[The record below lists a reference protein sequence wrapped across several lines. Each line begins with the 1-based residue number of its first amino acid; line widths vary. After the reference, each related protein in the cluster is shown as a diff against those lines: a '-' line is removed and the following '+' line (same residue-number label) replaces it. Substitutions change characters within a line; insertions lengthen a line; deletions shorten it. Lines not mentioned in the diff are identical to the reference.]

1 MLYTNNEDGYKNNN
15 LYRITKTS
23 KTISNR
29 SYDDTEKTR
38 LKEIIIK
45 TRDRKKLTPI
55 KKNMKIKIINSNEF
69 SDTKL
74 GNFENQEITSQE
86 IKEKKTNQS
95 TEIHLNQ
102 KLKKS
107 KELEFHKKDKLIN
120 ELETITDNLEL
131 YQNNKRIEEIQE
143 YEDYD
148 NDIVMGN
155 QIILNGNGVNKSID
169 ETY

>member
-1 MLYTNNEDGYKNNN
+1 
-15 LYRITKTS
+15 
-23 KTISNR
+23 
-29 SYDDTEKTR
+29 
-38 LKEIIIK
+38 
-45 TRDRKKLTPI
+45 
-55 KKNMKIKIINSNEF
+55 
-69 SDTKL
+69 L
-74 GNFENQEITSQE
+74 GNLENQDIISQE

-95 TEIHLNQ
+95 TVIHLNQ

-131 YQNNKRIEEIQE
+131 YQNNKRIEEIKDDE
-143 YEDYD
+143 END

-155 QIILNGNGVNKSID
+155 QIIYNGNGVIKSID